1 MPDPRPAD
9 RDPNR
14 LILDERPALAR
25 ALRRAAE
32 LHAHVCPRQVL
43 GARMAGAAGAALGLT
58 LPQGHDEKRLLA
70 IVEHDGCFSDGVA
83 AAANCW
89 LGRRT
94 MRVEDEGKIAATF
107 VDTETERA
115 LRVRPRLDVRER
127 VAAAAPGAASRWE
140 AYVLAYQRLPDE
152 ELLELRPVR
161 LAQSVDKIVSHP
173 ARRVVC
179 EVCGEEVSNERE
191 LIVDGRPRCRRCA
204 GFAYWAPLDEGPHA
218 ADAPGEAGAPGA
230 PGAPAAPAAPD
241 AAAAA
246 TDASAPWDA
255 ARAPGAA
262 TP

>member
-58 LPQGHDEKRLLA
+58 LPQGQDVKRLLA

-127 VAAAAPGAASRWE
+127 VAAAAPDAASRWE
-140 AYVLAYQRLPDE
+140 AYVLAYQRLPDD

-161 LAQSVDKIVSHP
+161 LAQPVDKIVSHP

-179 EVCGEEVSNERE
+179 TVCGEEVSNERE
-191 LIVDGRPRCRRCA
+191 RIVAGHPRCRRCA
-204 GFAYWAPLDEGPHA
+204 GLAYWTPLDEDEGPRA
-218 ADAPGEAGAPGA
+218 ADAPDGADA
-230 PGAPAAPAAPD
+230 PATPAAPAASD
-241 AAAAA
+241 VS
-246 TDASAPWDA
+246 DASAPSGA
-255 ARAPGAA
+255 AEAPGTAG
-262 TP
+262 P